1 MLHKL
6 QASMVWRS
14 SHDTG
19 RVLIRVNCTNCDFDV
34 ILSTQINLVKVNSS
48 WQACYLK
55 QSVNIRSILFWNHQ
69 FMTTLIHHSE
79 LKSDHNTFYYH
90 QIITQSFF
98 NDNIVLAQDYG
109 LKGCGGIQY
118 GRQVPLFQGPCCS
131 IFWVGYTGNRF
142 FQNVGAYLSNYSV
155 SRSRRL

>member
-1 MLHKL
+1 METCLHYMEPIQALTNVWLIMCDMLHKL

-55 QSVNIRSILFWNHQ
+55 QSVNIRSILFWNH
-69 FMTTLIHHSE
+69 
-79 LKSDHNTFYYH
+79 
-90 QIITQSFF
+90 
-98 NDNIVLAQDYG
+98 
-109 LKGCGGIQY
+109 
-118 GRQVPLFQGPCCS
+118 
-131 IFWVGYTGNRF
+131 
-142 FQNVGAYLSNYSV
+142 
-155 SRSRRL
+155 